1 MRKTNW
7 FFAFAFVGIAIFTG
21 CNKVDPNQ
29 ETYDNASISKGGILY
44 DNFFSIE
51 AAYDQNSP
59 NMAKFKASSDFFRCK
74 QCHAW
79 DGLGNSGSYINRAA
93 KTSRP
98 NIASTNL
105 YQVSQTKSF
114 TELFNAM
121 KKSEERRDIGYDLTT
136 YNPATNA
143 AEGDKM
149 PNLTQILSDT
159 QIWDIVKFLKEG
171 MFDVSQLYD
180 ATYTGV
186 YPTGSVSFANIGK
199 DGNEGNGKTFFAA
212 NCASCHGADGKALTM
227 ENMSLGKFVRSKP
240 NEVQHKVKYGQLG
253 SSMPGMF
260 TITLSQMKDLYKAC
274 SNSTTFPD

>member
-1 MRKTNW
+1 MKNTNW
-7 FFAFAFVGIAIFTG
+7 IFALALLGIITITG
-21 CNKVDPNQ
+21 CKKVDPNQ
-29 ETYDNASISKGGILY
+29 EVYDNASIAKGGILY
-44 DNFFSIE
+44 DNFFSTE
-51 AAYDQNSP
+51 AGYDQNSP
-59 NMAKFKASSDFFRCK
+59 NLAKFKASSDFFRCK

-79 DGLGNSGSYINRAA
+79 DGLGNAGSYINRAP

-98 NIASTNL
+98 NIASVNL
-105 YQVSQTKSF
+105 YQVAQTKSF
-114 TELFNAM
+114 TELFDAM
-121 KKSEERRDIGYDLTT
+121 KKSDGRRDIAYDLTT
-136 YNPATNA
+136 YNPSTNA

-149 PNLTQILSDT
+149 PNLTQCLSDS

-186 YPTGSVSFANIGK
+186 YPSGTVAFTNLGK
-199 DGNEGNGKTFFAA
+199 DGNESNGNAYFAA
-212 NCASCHGADGKALTM
+212 NCAACHGADGTAMKM

-253 SSMPGMF
+253 SAMPGMT

-274 SNSTTFPD
+274 SNSVAFPD

>member
-1 MRKTNW
+1 MRTTICICLL
-7 FFAFAFVGIAIFTG
+7 ALGGISIFSS
-21 CNKVDPNQ
+21 CKKVDPNQ
-29 ETYDNASISKGGILY
+29 ESYDNASISQGGILY
-44 DNFFSIE
+44 DNFFSTE
-51 AAYDQNSP
+51 AGYDQNSP
-59 NMAKFKASSDFFRCK
+59 NLAKFKASSDFFRCK

-79 DGLGNSGSYINRAA
+79 DGLGNAGSYINRAP

-98 NIASTNL
+98 NIAGVNL
-105 YQVSQTKSF
+105 YQVAQEKTF

-136 YNPATNA
+136 YNPTTNA

-149 PNLTQILSDT
+149 PDFTQILSDA
-159 QIWDIVKFLKEG
+159 QIWDLVKFLKEG

-180 ATYTGV
+180 ATYTGI
-186 YPTGSVSFANIGK
+186 YPTGSATFANIGK
-199 DGNEGNGKTFFAA
+199 DGNEASGKTYYTA
-212 NCASCHGADGKALTM
+212 NCASCHGTDGKALTM

-260 TITLSQMKDLYKAC
+260 SITLGQMKDLYKAC
-274 SNSTTFPD
+274 SNTAAFPD